1 MSTMEETASPVPAPA
16 GPVRDAHGEEAR
28 ETAQAERQM
37 FLALAAVIAVEL
49 CALAWALGA
58 WGTAAPAGRQQVVRA
73 CASAA
78 HCAGR

>member
-1 MSTMEETASPVPAPA
+1 MSTVEETASPVPAPA
-16 GPVRDAHGEEAR
+16 GPVRDARDEAR
-28 ETAQAERQM
+28 QTARAERQM

-78 HCAGR
+78 PCAGH

>member
-1 MSTMEETASPVPAPA
+1 MSTAEETASPVPAPA
-16 GPVRDAHGEEAR
+16 GPVRDAHDEAH
-28 ETAQAERQM
+28 ETARAERQM

>member
-16 GPVRDAHGEEAR
+16 GPVRDAREEAR
-28 ETAQAERQM
+28 QTARAERQM

-58 WGTAAPAGRQQVVRA
+58 WGTAAPDRQLTRT

-78 HCAGR
+78 HCAGP